1 MSGWIN
7 GILGV
12 VNGVIGI
19 FKGLIDF
26 FMGVFTLDFGRAW
39 DGIKQVFQ
47 GAWDGIWGIFS
58 AFFGPVIK
66 IVKTLMES
74 IMGIF
79 DIGWNDIGNFIS
91 GIWNGIW
98 GFIKGAANGVIGI
111 VENMINVVVGGLNK
125 AGSWLKKIPGMGWIP
140 TIGKVSFARIGSSGG
155 GVSGGSGDRPSTR
168 QGGIN
173 AGGGTPST
181 RQGGIN
187 AGTSGFEKRTLD
199 TDLSGFSEDFPGIL
213 PGVGSG
219 GHPGG
224 MDRERPRAGASAGG
238 GYGLTG
244 PGTITGPTTG
254 GGSGG
259 GGGGCGG
266 GGTTPAGEQPAS
278 TSDIQELITT
288 LNNFGIQPIKLDNEV
303 YTRFSTIFDKLS
315 ANRNHKD
322 CGCGGGDT
330 FIEVDIDG
338 SSLGKW
344 AVTKDDL
351 ETQKRVVR
359 ASNGPTTSR
368 TTPTTTSSVLT
379 VSRQPVRTGCA

>member
-1 MSGWIN
+1 
-7 GILGV
+7 
-12 VNGVIGI
+12 
-19 FKGLIDF
+19 
-26 FMGVFTLDFGRAW
+26 MGVFTLDFSRAW

-58 AFFGPVIK
+58 GVFGPIIK
-66 IVKTLMES
+66 IAEKLVES

-79 DIGWNDIGNFIS
+79 DIGWNDIGNFIA

-111 VENMINVVVGGLNK
+111 VESMINVVVRGLNK

-140 TIGKVSFARIGSSGG
+140 TVGEVSFARIGSSGG

-173 AGGGTPST
+173 AGGGSKTPST

-187 AGTSGFEKRTLD
+187 SGVIGFDKVAAD
-199 TDLSGFSEDFPGIL
+199 TDLSGFSEDPGIL

-244 PGTITGPTTG
+244 PGTITVPST
-254 GGSGG
+254 GG
-259 GGGGCGG
+259 GGGGGG
-266 GGTTPAGEQPAS
+266 GGRTTPAGEQPAS
-278 TSDIQELITT
+278 TSDIQELVTS
-288 LNNFGIQPIKLDNEV
+288 LNNFGMKPIKPDNEV
-303 YTRFSTIFDKLS
+303 YTRFSNIFDKLS
-315 ANRNHKD
+315 SNRNNKD
-322 CGCGGGDT
+322 CGCGSGDT
-330 FIEVDIDG
+330 YIEIDVDG
-338 SSLGKW
+338 TSLGKW
-344 AVTKDDL
+344 VVTKEDL

-359 ASNGPTTSR
+359 ATTGPTTSR
-368 TTPTTTSSVLT
+368 TSPTSSSVLT